1 MAKKQVNG
9 QVSLFDYINLIQN
22 QENYGNVEMVSLMP
36 EQEVTVHRI
45 DGKEDHLKVEDL
57 NVEDLN
63 VVDLNDDVS
72 LDIKEDVKEDIQ
84 EDIKETH
91 NNEIREEIKK
101 DSDKEILGEKPP
113 VMSKYF
119 VSKSGEKAFVEYR
132 DYNRVLIQ
140 DVGEELKEIHFQT
153 SKEAV
158 DCYINHMYQMMDNK
172 ELKEL

>member
-45 DGKEDHLKVEDL
+45 DGKEDHLNVVDL
-57 NVEDLN
+57 NIE
-63 VVDLNDDVS
+63 DLNDDVS

-91 NNEIREEIKK
+91 NNEIREPIKK
-101 DSDKEILGEKPP
+101 DSNKDSNKDTSGEKPP

-140 DVGEELKEIHFQT
+140 EVGEELKEIHFQT

>member
-1 MAKKQVNG
+1 LAKKQVNG

-45 DGKEDHLKVEDL
+45 DGKEDHLKVEEL
-57 NVEDLN
+57 KVEDLN
-63 VVDLNDDVS
+63 VEDLNDDVS
-72 LDIKEDVKEDIQ
+72 LDIKEDVKEDI
-84 EDIKETH
+84 KETH
-91 NNEIREEIKK
+91 NNNAIRE
-101 DSDKEILGEKPP
+101 EKPP

-172 ELKEL
+172 DLKEL

>member
-45 DGKEDHLKVEDL
+45 DGKEDHLNVVDL
-57 NVEDLN
+57 NIE
-63 VVDLNDDVS
+63 DLNDDVS
-72 LDIKEDVKEDIQ
+72 LDIKEDIQ

-101 DSDKEILGEKPP
+101 DSNKDILGEKPP

-132 DYNRVLIQ
+132 DYNRVLVQ
-140 DVGEELKEIHFQT
+140 NVGEELKEIHFQT